1 MTPTTT
7 LHLGDTDMVVFLS
20 LINKKME
27 RVKRALFEMG
37 LSSSQELE
45 ELADLKAQ
53 FLKSTEAMTS
63 FNTF

>member
-1 MTPTTT
+1 MSKPTT

-20 LINKKME
+20 LIDKKMKG
-27 RVKRALFEMG
+27 VKQALFEKG
-37 LSSSQELE
+37 LSSSQELQ

>member
-1 MTPTTT
+1 MSKPTP

-27 RVKRALFEMG
+27 RVKQALFEKG
-37 LSSSQELE
+37 LSSSQELQ

>member
-7 LHLGDTDMVVFLS
+7 LHLGDTDMLVFLS

-27 RVKRALFEMG
+27 RVKQALFDKG